1 MQKYAHNKNQAESG
15 GTRPYLE
22 MPLWW
27 VSMGLMTFGET
38 GNFLA
43 YAYAPATVVAPLGAV
58 SVISNCVLASY
69 VLKEEI
75 NGRNILGVALAVVG
89 AVLIVCYAPS
99 SDKDLT
105 ITLLEE
111 YMSEPGF
118 IVFVLLILA
127 ALGLLFALPER
138 YKKRYVV
145 VYVLICSLTGCLTVM
160 CVKGAS
166 TALILTFQ
174 GKNQFDHLMPFVLVF
189 AMVGTLLVQVKYL
202 NLAMI
207 NFGASEV
214 VPIYYVLFT
223 LASIVGGIVLYKEFE
238 QHCPED
244 NPDCHYTLLFLF
256 GCLVTFTGVYLIAF
270 NKQQNKPA
278 VEKPWEQH
286 LDRTATEGREKM
298 LAAAEAETEM
308 EAR

>member
-15 GTRPYLE
+15 GTRPYIE

-27 VSMGLMTFGET
+27 FSMGLMTFGET

-58 SVISNCVLASY
+58 SVISNCVLAGY

-99 SDKDLT
+99 SEQDLT

-118 IVFVLLILA
+118 IVFVLFIMAALA
-127 ALGLLFALPER
+127 ALFSLPES

-174 GKNQFDHLMPFVLVF
+174 GKNQFDHLMPFVLVI

-223 LASIVGGIVLYKEFE
+223 LASIIGGIVLYKEFE
-238 QHCPED
+238 QHCPAD
-244 NPDCHYTLLFLF
+244 NPDCHYTLLFLL
-256 GCLVTFTGVYLIAF
+256 GCVITFTGVYLIAF
-270 NKQQNKPA
+270 NTQQKKPPPPKVWA
-278 VEKPWEQH
+278 H
-286 LDRTATEGREKM
+286 LGPKAADGSEKM
-298 LAAAEAETEM
+298 IPAETEM
-308 EAR
+308 ETC